1 MDVSAGQLKR
11 LSTEELMPSNWT
23 SVVVSQRKTNTTWYR
38 WYMEPR
44 VWHKETYLQNR
55 LFYDLQN
62 RNRLKYIAIVH
73 GVTKCQT
80 WLSHSLSLTLSP
92 LTIQLFHSYWKNHSF
107 DYMDPCQQS
116 MSLLLHILSRF
127 IIAFLPKSKLFLN
140 FMAAVTILCDFG
152 AQENKI
158 CHCFHFSPIYLPWSN
173 GTQCHDLSFLKL
185 HFKPTFPFSFAPSS
199 TGSLVPLR
207 FLPVEWYHLHIW
219 DCWYFSQ
226 QSWL

>member
-127 IIAFLPKSKLFLN
+127 IIAFLPKSKLFLISWLQSPS
-140 FMAAVTILCDFG
+140 FVILELKKIKSVTVSTFPPS
-152 AQENKI
+152 I
-158 CHCFHFSPIYLPWSN
+158 CHEVMGPNAMI
-173 GTQCHDLSFLKL
+173 
-185 HFKPTFPFSFAPSS
+185 
-199 TGSLVPLR
+199 LV
-207 FLPVEWYHLHIW
+207 F
-219 DCWYFSQ
+219 
-226 QSWL
+226 